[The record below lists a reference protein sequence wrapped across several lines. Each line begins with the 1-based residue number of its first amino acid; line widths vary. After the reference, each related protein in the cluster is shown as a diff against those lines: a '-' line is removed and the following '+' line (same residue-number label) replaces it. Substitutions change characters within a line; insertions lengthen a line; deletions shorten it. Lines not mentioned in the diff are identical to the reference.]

1 LKSAIAFTWFG
12 REGSSVNVP
21 SPFPKATWSPS
32 TKSLLRSAV
41 NCTPKFC
48 KLVGK
53 TAVWK
58 VPSPLPNKIA
68 SGGPPAAISR
78 DRRLDLLPQ
87 EKLTAVVHLLQAISD
102 PLAGPVTMG
111 KKIAWTG
118 PA

>member
-1 LKSAIAFTWFG
+1 MEDG
-12 REGSSVNVP
+12 R
-21 SPFPKATWSPS
+21 
-32 TKSLLRSAV
+32 R
-41 NCTPKFC
+41 
-48 KLVGK
+48 
-53 TAVWK
+53 
-58 VPSPLPNKIA
+58 KIEDRD
-68 SGGPPAAISR
+68 R